1 MIGTGRT
8 VFLNESMLNCDNIED
23 FKKDI
28 FSKISSQKEL
38 FVEKLNEIM
47 KENGYS
53 QADIAR
59 LCGVSRA
66 SVLKWVRGSLPQS
79 REMFIRIGFA
89 AHYDLKQMNQ
99 FLQRYGRY
107 PALYPKTP
115 EDSVYIFVLNSDKIE
130 HSYITC
136 EAILASID
144 AYLKAE
150 KSGKSKS
157 KKPSIEDSSN
167 TSEDFKTELIMD
179 RLTMISEVEEL
190 KNFVAEN
197 SEMFASSFSKF
208 YDFVIEF
215 VHRNNDSYIDNNNLD
230 NINLLADTLGWSSS
244 LRKCVYSI
252 YKNEWFPLRNKVI
265 SLGLHLN
272 MNLDEINSMLKLAK
286 MEPLYVINPMECI
299 IIYAVMDAELSDE
312 IYDGTDD
319 LYNHVIEVME
329 ALEIDDGEYELCDL

>member
-23 FKKDI
+23 FRKDI

-38 FVEKLNEIM
+38 WISKLDEIM
-47 KENGYS
+47 KENSYS
-53 QADIAR
+53 QADMAR
-59 LCGVSRA
+59 LCEVSRA
-66 SVLKWVRGSLPQS
+66 TVLKWVRGSLPQS
-79 REMFIRIGFA
+79 REMFVKIGFA
-89 AHYDLKQMNQ
+89 AHYDLKQMNT

-130 HSYITC
+130 HSFESC
-136 EAILASID
+136 KAILASIGTFIHI
-144 AYLKAE
+144 
-150 KSGKSKS
+150 GKSQTE
-157 KKPSIEDSSN
+157 EDY
-167 TSEDFKTELIMD
+167 KTELVMD
-179 RLTMISEVEEL
+179 KLVKLSEVEEL
-190 KNFVAEN
+190 KQFVIAN
-197 SEMFASSFSKF
+197 SEIFESSFKKF
-208 YDFVIEF
+208 YDFVIEY
-215 VHRNNDSYIDNNNLD
+215 VRRNNDSYMDNNNLD
-230 NINLLADTLGWSSS
+230 NINLLADTLEWSSS

-265 SLGLHLN
+265 SLGIHLN
-272 MNLDEINSMLKLAK
+272 MNLDDINYMLNLAK

-299 IIYAVMDAELSDE
+299 LMYAVMDAELSDE

-329 ALEIDDGEYELCDL
+329 ALGIDDGEYELCDL